1 MKRIVIAAVCLV
13 LAVFLAVF
21 GFLDLRKITRELS
34 DSAERVIAVT
44 QTEDAQAVFAEL
56 QTFSE
61 KFAKDK
67 KMLGAFVNHGELDE
81 ADILVRGLQDKAEQ
95 EAYAELAEDLRELQY
110 HFAHLHDTEL
120 PRFENI
126 F

>member
-21 GFLDLRKITRELS
+21 GFWDLKKITLEMH
-34 DSAERVIAVT
+34 DTAERVITAAEAEDV
-44 QTEDAQAVFAEL
+44 QTVETELKVFL
-56 QTFSE
+56 NQ
-61 KFAKDK
+61 FAKHK

-81 ADILVRGLQDKAEQ
+81 ADILVRGLQDKAKE
-95 EAYAELAEDLRELQY
+95 EAYDELSDDMRELQY
-110 HFAHLHDTEL
+110 HFAHLRDTET

>member
-1 MKRIVIAAVCLV
+1 MKRIIIAAVCLV

-34 DSAERVIAVT
+34 DSAERVIAIAET
-44 QTEDAQAVFAEL
+44 QDKQAVLTEL

-61 KFAKDK
+61 KFAKHK
-67 KMLGAFVNHGELDE
+67 KMLGAFVNHSELDE
-81 ADILVRGLQDKAEQ
+81 ADILMRGLQDKAEQ
-95 EAYAELAEDLRELQY
+95 EAYAALTEDLRELQY

-120 PRFENI
+120 PKFENI

>member
-21 GFLDLRKITRELS
+21 GFWDLKKITLEMH
-34 DSAERVIAVT
+34 DNAERVIAAAEAEDV
-44 QTEDAQAVFAEL
+44 QTVETELKVFL
-56 QTFSE
+56 NQ
-61 KFAKDK
+61 FAKHK

-81 ADILVRGLQDKAEQ
+81 ADILVRGLQDKAKV
-95 EAYAELAEDLRELQY
+95 EAYDELSDDMRELQY
-110 HFAHLHDTEL
+110 HFAHLRDTET

>member
-1 MKRIVIAAVCLV
+1 MKRIVIAVVCLL
-13 LAVFLAVF
+13 LAIFLAVF
-21 GFLDLRKITRELS
+21 GFWDLRKITTELT
-34 DSAERVIAVT
+34 DSAARVITAAEA
-44 QTEDAQAVFAEL
+44 EDAQAVETEL
-56 QTFSE
+56 QTFSAQ
-61 KFAKDK
+61 FDRHK

-81 ADILVRGLQDKAEQ
+81 ADILARGLQDKAAQAQYE
-95 EAYAELAEDLRELQY
+95 ELAEDLRELQY

>member
-21 GFLDLRKITRELS
+21 GFWDLKKITLEMH
-34 DSAERVIAVT
+34 DNAERVITAAEAEDV
-44 QTEDAQAVFAEL
+44 QTVETELKVFL
-56 QTFSE
+56 NQ
-61 KFAKDK
+61 FAKHK

-81 ADILVRGLQDKAEQ
+81 ADILVRGLQDKAKV
-95 EAYAELAEDLRELQY
+95 EAYDELSDDMRELQY
-110 HFAHLHDTEL
+110 HFAHLRDTET

>member
-1 MKRIVIAAVCLV
+1 MKRIVIAVVCLV

-21 GFLDLRKITRELS
+21 GFLDLRKITTELS
-34 DSAERVIAVT
+34 DSAVRVIAAAEA
-44 QTEDAQAVFAEL
+44 EDAQAVETEL
-56 QTFSE
+56 QLFSE
-61 KFAKDK
+61 KYDK
-67 KMLGAFVNHGELDE
+67 HKKRLGAFVNHGELDE
-81 ADILVRGLQDKAEQ
+81 ADILARGLQDKAEL
-95 EAYAELAEDLRELQY
+95 AEYENLAEDLRELQY

>member
-21 GFLDLRKITRELS
+21 GFWDLKKITLEMH
-34 DSAERVIAVT
+34 DTAERVITAAEAEDV
-44 QTEDAQAVFAEL
+44 QTVETELKVFL
-56 QTFSE
+56 NQ
-61 KFAKDK
+61 FAKQK

-81 ADILVRGLQDKAEQ
+81 ADILVRGLQDKAKE
-95 EAYAELAEDLRELQY
+95 EAYDELSDDMRELQY
-110 HFAHLHDTEL
+110 HFAHLRDTET

>member
-21 GFLDLRKITRELS
+21 GFWDLKKITLEMH
-34 DSAERVIAVT
+34 DTAERVIAAAEAEDV
-44 QTEDAQAVFAEL
+44 QTVETELKVFL
-56 QTFSE
+56 NQ
-61 KFAKDK
+61 FAKHK

-81 ADILVRGLQDKAEQ
+81 ADILVRGLQDKAKV
-95 EAYAELAEDLRELQY
+95 EAYDELSDDMRELQY
-110 HFAHLHDTEL
+110 HFAHLRDTET

>member
-21 GFLDLRKITRELS
+21 GFWDLKKITLEMH
-34 DSAERVIAVT
+34 DNAERVIAATEAEDV
-44 QTEDAQAVFAEL
+44 QTVETELKVFL
-56 QTFSE
+56 NQ
-61 KFAKDK
+61 FAKHK

-81 ADILVRGLQDKAEQ
+81 ADILVRGLQDKAKE
-95 EAYAELAEDLRELQY
+95 EAYDELSDDMRELQY
-110 HFAHLHDTEL
+110 HFAHLRDTET

>member
-21 GFLDLRKITRELS
+21 GFWDLKKITLEMH
-34 DSAERVIAVT
+34 DTAERVITAAEAEDV
-44 QTEDAQAVFAEL
+44 QTVETELKVFL
-56 QTFSE
+56 NQ
-61 KFAKDK
+61 FAKHK

-81 ADILVRGLQDKAEQ
+81 ADILVRGLQDKAKV
-95 EAYAELAEDLRELQY
+95 EAYDELSDDMRELQY
-110 HFAHLHDTEL
+110 HFAHLRDTET

>member
-21 GFLDLRKITRELS
+21 GFWDLKRITLEMH
-34 DSAERVIAVT
+34 DTAERVIAAAEA
-44 QTEDAQAVFAEL
+44 EDAQTIETELKVFL
-56 QTFSE
+56 NQFT
-61 KFAKDK
+61 KHK

-81 ADILVRGLQDKAEQ
+81 ADILVRGLQDKAKE
-95 EAYAELAEDLRELQY
+95 EAYDELSDDMRELQY
-110 HFAHLHDTEL
+110 HFAHLRDTET

>member
-21 GFLDLRKITRELS
+21 GFWDLKKITLEMH
-34 DSAERVIAVT
+34 DNAERVIAAAEAEDV
-44 QTEDAQAVFAEL
+44 QTVETELKVFL
-56 QTFSE
+56 NQ
-61 KFAKDK
+61 FAKHK

-81 ADILVRGLQDKAEQ
+81 ADILVRGLQDKAKE
-95 EAYAELAEDLRELQY
+95 EAYDELSDDMRELQY
-110 HFAHLHDTEL
+110 HFAHLRDTET